1 MSELINSYEGPG
13 YVEGA
18 PPGLKRKSSQ
28 QSIKETHRDVM
39 DAHERNGIIALNAMD
54 FERTRHLPVGRGR
67 LACDENGEFDKRARR
82 PQYNPSAHPSYPR
95 MVHST
100 VTEGEDKL
108 VFTKD
113 EHVAALGSRMWS
125 DTPLERK
132 KRFILTD
139 EQAMHNL
146 SAEIKGE
153 RAARLMMEKQLE
165 KGVIVTEK
173 PADNSELI
181 AAQEALKE
189 ENRQLK
195 ERLDQLFSLLESR
208 AAATPAN
215 PLEPEDEDEDEEVVT
230 VNVDKEKSLWP

>member
-1 MSELINSYEGPG
+1 MPEINSYEGPG

-18 PPGLKRKSSQ
+18 PPGLKRKSSF

-82 PQYNPSAHPSYPR
+82 PTYSPAAHPAYPR
-95 MVHST
+95 QLHST
-100 VTEGEDKL
+100 VTEGEY
-108 VFTKD
+108 KD
-113 EHVAALGSRMWS
+113 VNNKEDHIAALATRLWS

-146 SAEIKGE
+146 HAEIKGE
-153 RAARLMMEKQLE
+153 RAARLMLEKQLE
-165 KGVIVTEK
+165 NGVIVTEE
-173 PADNSELI
+173 PFDNSKQQLAMEELK
-181 AAQEALKE
+181 AENQALSD
-189 ENRQLK
+189 
-195 ERLDQLFSLLESR
+195 RLNQLFSLLEAQNAER
-208 AAATPAN
+208 QPAKN
-215 PLEPEDEDEDEEVVT
+215 PLEDEDEEVVLSGG
-230 VNVDKEKSLWP
+230 NKKRR